1 MHCQSLPKTRA
12 AVAMRPVAPEI
23 HRVSLLPFPTSAAMH
38 FEPVVFAVVVVV
50 LVVSLTALARR
61 LPVPTPILQVVAGC
75 AVALIPGV
83 TIPQLDPNLVFFV
96 FLPPI
101 LWSAAMFTSVR
112 EFKRNIDKIST
123 LAVGLVI
130 VTTAVIAMVARKM
143 FPDMPWA
150 VAVALGA
157 IISPPDAVAATA
169 IVSRLPVPPRVITVL
184 EGESLVNDA
193 SALVLYRTAVA
204 AAVTGMFSWGES
216 IVRFFIDAGIGSLI
230 GLLVAWLIVRALR
243 LTKDP
248 LAEALLTLAGP
259 YVAWSA
265 ADALHVSAVLA
276 CVAGGVYLQQG
287 LSTAVGPSSRLQSRT
302 VWELVVFLVNALIF
316 LLLGAQFG
324 NLLTL
329 VPHYTIGTVFRDGV
343 IITIVAM
350 LVRLIWVPA
359 VTVLP
364 RLSAKVRRRTP
375 RPNWRS
381 VTLVSWTS
389 MRGVVSLATAFGLP
403 LVIANGDPFPHR
415 TEIILVTMCVIV
427 LTLLVQGLSLSTIV
441 RALQFEPEETRH
453 VEERLARR
461 EATRRGAEALEDL
474 SHESWVD
481 ARDVEALRTE
491 LRERLRTNEQEGGS
505 FDGRR
510 RLRLAMIDAER
521 RMLIRLRDE
530 DTISDE
536 VLRSLEQELDL
547 EAVRSG
553 GGNAA

>member
-1 MHCQSLPKTRA
+1 MNP
-12 AVAMRPVAPEI
+12 MAPEI
-23 HRVSLLPFPTSAAMH
+23 DRVSPLALPTPLAMH

-61 LPVPTPILQVVAGC
+61 LPVPTPIIQVLAGFV
-75 AVALIPGV
+75 VALIPGV

-112 EFKRNIDKIST
+112 EFKRNIDKIGT

-130 VTTAVIAMVARKM
+130 VTTAVIAVVARKM

-169 IVSRLPVPPRVITVL
+169 IVSRLRVPPRVITVL

-216 IVRFFIDAGIGSLI
+216 IVRFFIDAGIGTLI

-243 LTKDP
+243 LTRDP
-248 LAEALLTLAGP
+248 LPEALLTLAGP
-259 YVAWSA
+259 YVAWTA
-265 ADALHVSAVLA
+265 AESLHVSAVLA
-276 CVAGGVYLQQG
+276 CVAGGAYLQQG
-287 LSTAVGPSSRLQSRT
+287 LSRAVGPASRLQSRT
-302 VWELVVFLVNALIF
+302 TWELVVFLVNALVF

-329 VPHYTIGTVFRDGV
+329 VPRESLGVALRDGV
-343 IITIVAM
+343 IMTAVAM
-350 LVRLIWVPA
+350 LVRLIWVPLVIA
-359 VTVLP
+359 LP
-364 RLSAKVRRRTP
+364 AFSTRARRRRP
-375 RPNWRS
+375 KPNWKS
-381 VTLVSWTS
+381 LTLVSWTS
-389 MRGVVSLATAFGLP
+389 MRGVVSLATAFALP
-403 LVIANGDPFPHR
+403 LVIENGSPFPHR
-415 TEIILVTMCVIV
+415 TEILLITMCVIV
-427 LTLLVQGLSLSTIV
+427 LTLLVQGLSLSSIV
-441 RALQFEPEETRH
+441 RALNFEPEQTRH
-453 VEERLARR
+453 IEERLARR

-474 SHESWVD
+474 SHEPWVD
-481 ARDVEALRTE
+481 PRDVKALRAE
-491 LRERLRTNEQEGGS
+491 LLERLRANEEEGGT
-505 FDGRR
+505 FEGRR
-510 RLRLAMIDAER
+510 RLRLAMIEAER

-547 EAVRSG
+547 EALRSG
-553 GGNAA
+553 GAEVA